1 MTKTTV
7 ICNKCGKEIDK
18 MDLECNPF
26 SLYHNFGYGSDYDT
40 LVLNIDLCSS
50 CQDSIT
56 TYLIKN
62 CKINPIAEY
71 YCKGDYYYGFRR

>member
-26 SLYHNFGYGSDYDT
+26 SLERQFGYGSAYDM
-40 LVLNIDLCSS
+40 LNFQLDLCSK
-50 CQDSIT
+50 CQDFIT
-56 TYLIKN
+56 TYLIEN
-62 CKINPIAEY
+62 CKINPVEE
-71 YCKGDYYYGFRR
+71 CDYGEHYT